1 MPGIK
6 HSNYNVRNTTFAT
19 IIMTQYVLRMCL
31 VVPLSNQIIKAAGV
45 VTKSAWGGAAYNL
58 LLYMLA
64 SHITGALYYLLSIGR
79 QITCWNQQCLIQSNI
94 SCDLNFISCEDALTK
109 GVSTAFREK
118 YFYCLWWGLLQLS
131 SSGNPLKTSA
141 FIVEN
146 VFAIVIGATSLILF
160 ARLIGEMQPPTSFKS
175 FAVEDRPGEQWVRLR
190 AAHRGTEEIKIDATM
205 FDGAAEPGPD
215 ASLFR
220 RVEALEQGPRL
231 HLSLIVEVARADR
244 VLGFICSAWPDDLTV
259 RHVLTLKGAGT
270 AAAASGDRSGR
281 DFAKLE
287 PREREA
293 VKKFLQEREIDA
305 ELAEFLHDYVANK
318 EKMELLRWLKTVESF
333 VEK

>member
-1 MPGIK
+1 MA
-6 HSNYNVRNTTFAT
+6 RAL
-19 IIMTQYVLRMCL
+19 LRRA
-31 VVPLSNQIIKAAGV
+31 LSLAAAGPH
-45 VTKSAWGGAAYNL
+45 G
-58 LLYMLA
+58 
-64 SHITGALYYLLSIGR
+64 IP
-79 QITCWNQQCLIQSNI
+79 
-94 SCDLNFISCEDALTK
+94 
-109 GVSTAFREK
+109 AF
-118 YFYCLWWGLLQLS
+118 S
-131 SSGNPLKTSA
+131 SSTSA
-141 FIVEN
+141 AVAPLRSPFDD
-146 VFAIVIGATSLILF
+146 
-160 ARLIGEMQPPTSFKS
+160 RLLRLLRSEISYISDRRPPNRPPTSFKS